1 MAEVEFVLDTGGVRE
16 ILQSAEVRTMVDEA
30 AGRIADRARAGVS
43 APEAVRVD
51 AYTTD
56 RQAAAVTI
64 ADRRGMAWQARD
76 GALTRAAAGIGAE
89 VKARGGG
96 GG

>member
-1 MAEVEFVLDTGGVRE
+1 MATVEFVLDTGGVRE
-16 ILQSAEVRTMVDEA
+16 ILQSPEVRAMVDQA
-30 AGRIADRARAGVS
+30 AAEIADRVRAGVR
-43 APEAVRVD
+43 APEAVQVD

-76 GALTRAAAGIGAE
+76 GVLTRAAAAIGAE
-89 VKARGGG
+89 VKARGGS
-96 GG
+96 